1 MRSTDISSQFDPV
14 YDRLVHKAP
23 TRSRESAQILDCLRA
38 GRSVV
43 VVGLTGDGALD
54 FARSL
59 ATTLARPEP
68 ALLRVTAQTT
78 ADDVREFTDPANN
91 DGEPRIICG
100 AHVLPPDTDSIIGRA
115 LHSSRVPIAYIVD
128 GDRLRAV
135 NLNDPGPLSQIAA
148 AWSSGALE
156 RIDLA
161 RLTSS
166 ESLALVTGLSTTVP
180 LDDLQLR
187 TLAALSAGRPL
198 LAADLVAWAEESP
211 HRVPQRYPPRQHRHS
226 SLRPP
231 FAVAAGGSVSTAAH
245 GNARHRPAPR
255 RHRAVAHAHGQT
267 ALRRYGHCPPH
278 RPETG
283 ARTRDLRSDLG
294 RGISAPRLGNGQRG
308 RR

>member
-211 HRVPQRYPPRQHRHS
+211 HRVPQRYPPPTPASALLPSATVRCRGWRISIHCCARKRS
-226 SLRPP
+226 SPPGASATSGRCPCARPNSSSAIRSLP
-231 FAVAAGGSVSTAAH
+231 ASST
-245 GNARHRPAPR
+245 
-255 RHRAVAHAHGQT
+255 
-267 ALRRYGHCPPH
+267 
-278 RPETG
+278 
-283 ARTRDLRSDLG
+283 
-294 RGISAPRLGNGQRG
+294 
-308 RR
+308 